1 MADAKKTEGEE
12 TAAPPKKKGKLLLFI
27 IIGVVVVAVAVV
39 AAVLLLKKKPVDEE
53 DPDGEN
59 TPKKEASGGHKTE
72 APKAPTY
79 VKLDPFTSN
88 LAIDEAAPAGP
99 QYVQVVVELKVEDAH
114 VAESIKPFTAEVRHE
129 ILRLLSG
136 KKGAQLA
143 TMEGRDKL
151 GEEVQ
156 LAVNMIVNPPKK
168 SKKGGKEEPPEGPVT
183 KVLFSSFIIQ

>member
-27 IIGVVVVAVAVV
+27 IIGVVAVAVAVV
-39 AAVLLLKKKPVDEE
+39 AAVLLLKKKPVEE
-53 DPDGEN
+53 EEADGESP
-59 TPKKEASGGHKTE
+59 PKKEASHKTE

-114 VAESIKPFTAEVRHE
+114 VAETIKPFTAEVRHE

-151 GEEVQ
+151 TEEIQ
-156 LAVNMIVNPPKK
+156 LAVNMIINPPRK
-168 SKKGGKEEPPEGPVT
+168 SKKGGKEEPPDGPVA